1 MNHIKR
7 KVLLTKD
14 LVPYDSNNDGNYDSL
29 VISATTKSIL
39 VSLTTSYDDM
49 GIFEVDDEEFIDII
63 NIGSIFDDSIEGK
76 DIPQPNDPINPDSSE
91 WGSGEPLTGGGSAGQ
106 PYDYQYCGDTLSPNY
121 QSIQNIGA
129 YFGVEGSDA
138 QIISELTALNVT
150 LVVTNSLCSDAG
162 TSGVSADTEEQGGYF
177 VAPPKT
183 LWTTETAP
191 GNSGTS
197 NCGGSCKNNPG
208 GLSDLGSLCK
218 CGCPGGGAG
227 AGQNGNDWTSST
239 WGSYKNT
246 AKNKAQNY
254 CGSLGQIMIPDIAP
268 LNTHPDLQGNPTDY
282 PTDGKAWVSVKHVET
297 VTKTCC
303 NNWNQ
308 YSSAIWE
315 GYKTLGGT
323 PCPGTIDTLRN
334 QRICCGSIGNT
345 DTTPYKTK
353 YNHKFQFFCVSN

>member
-121 QSIQNIGA
+121 QSIENIGA

-227 AGQNGNDWTSST
+227 AGQNGNDWTSAYWS
-239 WGSYKNT
+239 SYENT

-254 CGSLGQIMIPDIAP
+254 CGSLGQIMIPDISPFNA
-268 LNTHPDLQGNPTDY
+268 HPDLQGNPTNY
-282 PTDGKAWVSVKHVET
+282 PNDGKAWVSVKHVET

-303 NNWNQ
+303 NDWIS
-308 YSSAIWE
+308 YGKDVWE
-315 GYKTLGGT
+315 IAVAAGIT
-323 PCPGTIDTLRN
+323 PCPNTPSAIRA
-334 QRICCGSIGNT
+334 QYICCGAGT
-345 DTTPYKTK
+345 GGGGMTTK